1 MTNQSYIISGSL
13 NYLKKCYGAR
23 QSVSWSMRT
32 KEEQKLQL
40 PKANIENE
48 IFSDMNSSIV
58 W

>member
-23 QSVSWSMRT
+23 KSVSWSMRT